1 MAKFGGLSNVQRQST
16 KYKLASREVKT
27 EDTVVDIAGV
37 KIGKGKVVV
46 IAGPCAV
53 ESEDQIMKTAK
64 AVKKAGAAI
73 LRGGT
78 FKPRTSPYSFQGLG
92 AKGLKLLAKA
102 GKKFS
107 IPVVTEVVS
116 PEDVGLVSEHADML
130 QIGARNAQNFALL
143 KACGRSK
150 KPVLLKRGLSET
162 VEELLLSAEYILDAG
177 NKNVVLCERGI
188 RTFETA
194 TRNTLDINAIPLL
207 KQLTHLPL
215 ISDPSHGTGKKGLVT
230 PVGKACIA
238 AGAEG
243 LIVEVHPQPED
254 AKSDGPQSLNFDQ
267 FQVFMNH
274 IRKIAKA
281 EGKSV
286 TTTREG

>member
-1 MAKFGGLSNVQRQST
+1 MQRKGT
-16 KYKLASREVKT
+16 EYKLASREVKT
-27 EDTVVDIAGV
+27 EDTIVDIAGV

-46 IAGPCAV
+46 VAGPCAV
-53 ESEDQIMKTAK
+53 ESEDQIMETAQ

-102 GKKFS
+102 GNKFD

-143 KACGRSK
+143 KACGGSK
-150 KPVLLKRGLSET
+150 RPVLLKRGLSGT

-194 TRNTLDINAIPLL
+194 TRNTLDINAIPLI

-215 ISDPSHGTGKKGLVT
+215 IADPSHGTGKRDLVT

-238 AGAEG
+238 AGADG
-243 LIVEVHPQPED
+243 LMVEVHPQPEY
-254 AKSDGPQSLNFDQ
+254 AKSDGPQSLNFNQ
-267 FQVFMNH
+267 FKVFMKE

-281 EGKSV
+281 EGKSL
-286 TTTREG
+286 TTKRKN